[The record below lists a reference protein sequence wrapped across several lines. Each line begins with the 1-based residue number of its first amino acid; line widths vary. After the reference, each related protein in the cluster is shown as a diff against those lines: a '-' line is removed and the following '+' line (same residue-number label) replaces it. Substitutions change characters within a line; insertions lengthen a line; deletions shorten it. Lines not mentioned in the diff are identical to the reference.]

1 LIVDD
6 EEAVGALLEVVLRQA
21 GFRVCRATAA
31 APAVELFAARRDD
44 IALALL
50 DVRMPGTDGP
60 ATLRE
65 LRAIDPALSCCFM
78 TGDSGRYPPQYLLGL
93 DAAAIFDKPFD
104 TAGLPQAVRQLV
116 FGPPA
121 APPPPAAGAERRRL
135 PRWRGTPV
143 TVLVA
148 PADDPGDDAAAAVT
162 DRSLGGAAL
171 VAPAP
176 WPPGTVVRVRAAT
189 PADAPG
195 LPAEVRHVRADGGGW
210 VVGCRW
216 TRPPHPTLAALYG

>member
-1 LIVDD
+1 VDD
-6 EEAVGALLEVVLRQA
+6 EEAVSALLEVVLHQA
-21 GFRVCRATAA
+21 GFRVWRATAA
-31 APAVELFAARRDD
+31 ATAVELFAARRDD

-60 ATLRE
+60 ATLRA
-65 LRAIDPALSCCFM
+65 LRAIDPALTCCFM
-78 TGDSGRYPPQYLLGL
+78 TGDSGRYTPQYLLGL
-93 DAAAIFDKPFD
+93 DAAAVFDKPFD
-104 TAGLPQAVRQLV
+104 MGKLPQAVRQLV

-121 APPPPAAGAERRRL
+121 VPPAPAAGAERRRF

-143 TVLVA
+143 TILVA
-148 PADDPGDDAAAAVT
+148 PAADPDGDTAAAVT

-176 WPPGTVVRVRAAT
+176 WPPGTAVRVRAAT
-189 PADAPG
+189 PANAPW

-216 TRPPHPTLAALYG
+216 ARPPHPVLAALYG